1 MAEVDAVGV
10 AFSDC
15 LRNEDRRLVLP
26 DVLPNEPPAPAAAEA
41 EAAAAEGRL
50 GCECVAT
57 ISN

>member
-10 AFSDC
+10 TFSDC

-26 DVLPNEPPAPAAAEA
+26 DVLPNEPPAAV
-41 EAAAAEGRL
+41 AAAEGRL

-57 ISN
+57 ISS

>member
-10 AFSDC
+10 TFSDC

-26 DVLPNEPPAPAAAEA
+26 DVLPNEPPAAVA
-41 EAAAAEGRL
+41 AAAAEGRL

-57 ISN
+57 ISS